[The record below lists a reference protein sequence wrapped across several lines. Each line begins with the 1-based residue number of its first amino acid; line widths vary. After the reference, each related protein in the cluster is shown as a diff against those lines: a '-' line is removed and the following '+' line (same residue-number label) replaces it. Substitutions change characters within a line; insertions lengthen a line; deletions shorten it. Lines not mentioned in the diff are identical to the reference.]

1 MKKIILSLALLFC
14 MGCAFGQEADK
25 LIAKY
30 KAMEG
35 MTYKDITSEFKSV
48 TDWGSEEKER
58 AARNIDKVEVMM
70 GLFEND
76 PQEESL
82 TKELEG
88 LKGFE
93 ALVDVK
99 HNSDYME
106 EGALPGPLD
115 IIKKVQ
121 VFAKQEDERIKE
133 LIQLTQLQEMFFLIH
148 IKGNLTMEDMEL
160 LMAEDSH
167 VAVNMS
173 NIEKVED
180 SDVDTDSI
188 VAVLIDGIFYPNL
201 TNEKAA
207 MDFLFGKG
215 YLLDKMKVSYNPA
228 SEEDIQKYGKL
239 KKLVLK
245 IDTSE
250 AEKQAQTAD
259 MLMNKY
265 KGMDGFKYENMT
277 EQVRGMKEENDPD
290 MYRISREVTKVEYLV
305 GVLSSD
311 KLEQLQNDLDELI
324 GFERVYYE
332 KHNGNDDY
340 FNVLKGGFKLFHNK
354 QYYAVEDGEYFKD
367 LIVRIDADANEGNIV
382 TLIRIK
388 GSIKPADVPLM
399 IGIEESTTVDVK
411 KQEE

>member
-14 MGCAFGQEADK
+14 VSSMFGQTADK

-30 KAMEG
+30 KAMAG
-35 MTYKDITSEFKSV
+35 MTYKDITSELKSI

-58 AARNIDKVEVMM
+58 AARNIDKVEVIM
-70 GLFEND
+70 GMLED
-76 PQEESL
+76 GQQEESL
-82 TKELEG
+82 KKELEG

-99 HNSDYME
+99 NNSDYLE
-106 EGALPGPLD
+106 EGTIPGPLD
-115 IIKKVQ
+115 IIKNVQ
-121 VFAKQEDERIKE
+121 VFAKQKDERIKE
-133 LIQLTQLQEMFFLIH
+133 LIQLAQIQELFFLVR

-167 VAVNMS
+167 ITVNMS

-188 VAVLIDGIFYPNL
+188 VAVLIDGVFYPNL
-201 TNEKAA
+201 TDEKTA

-215 YLLDKMKVSYNPA
+215 YLLDKMKVSYSPA
-228 SEEDIQKYGKL
+228 GEEDMLKYGKL

-245 IDTSE
+245 IDTSK
-250 AEKQAQTAD
+250 AERQAPTAD

-265 KGMDGFKYENMT
+265 KGMDGFTYENMT
-277 EQVRGMKEENDPD
+277 EQVRGMKEEDDPD
-290 MYRISREVTKVEYLV
+290 MYRISREITKVEYLV
-305 GVLSSD
+305 GLLSSD
-311 KLEQLQNDLDELI
+311 KLEQLKNDLDELK

-332 KHNGNDDY
+332 KHNGNDDVSV
-340 FNVLKGGFKLFHNK
+340 VLSNGFKLFYNK
-354 QYYAVEDGEYFKD
+354 QYYAVEDGEYLKD

-399 IGIEESTTVDVK
+399 IRVEENTTVDVK

>member
-99 HNSDYME
+99 NNSDYME

-133 LIQLTQLQEMFFLIH
+133 LIQLTQLQEMFF
-148 IKGNLTMEDMEL
+148 KD
-160 LMAEDSH
+160 AEDPM
-167 VAVNMS
+167 N
-173 NIEKVED
+173 
-180 SDVDTDSI
+180 T
-188 VAVLIDGIFYPNL
+188 
-201 TNEKAA
+201 
-207 MDFLFGKG
+207 
-215 YLLDKMKVSYNPA
+215 
-228 SEEDIQKYGKL
+228 
-239 KKLVLK
+239 
-245 IDTSE
+245 
-250 AEKQAQTAD
+250 KQP
-259 MLMNKY
+259 Y
-265 KGMDGFKYENMT
+265 
-277 EQVRGMKEENDPD
+277 
-290 MYRISREVTKVEYLV
+290 
-305 GVLSSD
+305 
-311 KLEQLQNDLDELI
+311 
-324 GFERVYYE
+324 
-332 KHNGNDDY
+332 
-340 FNVLKGGFKLFHNK
+340 
-354 QYYAVEDGEYFKD
+354 
-367 LIVRIDADANEGNIV
+367 
-382 TLIRIK
+382 
-388 GSIKPADVPLM
+388 
-399 IGIEESTTVDVK
+399 
-411 KQEE
+411 